1 MGGDGLGARLARLP
15 AIGLFTSFF
24 SASLF
29 GLCNVIVKGVS
40 HTCTWVAIIKKIS
53 MQVESVDP
61 FTIAFY
67 RFIGIALPA
76 YSILIFKSQVGAS
89 ILIVSVL

>member
-1 MGGDGLGARLARLP
+1 MDFL
-15 AIGLFTSFF
+15 
-24 SASLF
+24 
-29 GLCNVIVKGVS
+29 
-40 HTCTWVAIIKKIS
+40 

-76 YSILIFKSQVGAS
+76 FSILIYRGEVCVFVSINITTTFVNIFK
-89 ILIVSVL
+89 I

>member
-1 MGGDGLGARLARLP
+1 
-15 AIGLFTSFF
+15 
-24 SASLF
+24 
-29 GLCNVIVKGVS
+29 
-40 HTCTWVAIIKKIS
+40 

-76 YSILIFKSQVGAS
+76 YSILIYRGEVCVFST
-89 ILIVSVL
+89 ITIITITITITIVFVKMVIKISVCMQYAIPL

>member
-1 MGGDGLGARLARLP
+1 MGARLARLP

-40 HTCTWVAIIKKIS
+40 ATLYLGGNHQKIS

-76 YSILIFKSQVGAS
+76 YSILIFKSQVGAPVM
-89 ILIVSVL
+89 IVSDL